1 MDVALHHR
9 EPVADLHL
17 LQVSVHE
24 DFAGWDLLGSSM
36 LARLDIMR
44 AVIRSVQQV
53 FCQCVG
59 GLGSCGRRPMP
70 PAIILRGH
78 GRPRG

>member
-1 MDVALHHR
+1 MDVALH
-9 EPVADLHL
+9 
-17 LQVSVHE
+17 QVSVHE

-59 GLGSCGRRPMP
+59 GFGSRGQLRFPHRDLLRSRRAGVLAVQALPCSLP
-70 PAIILRGH
+70 S
-78 GRPRG
+78 